1 MSLFSASVIVVCIH
15 GWAHS
20 MLWPLKSLM
29 PPSLRPFYSRPVAC
43 IPSHSLPL
51 TALETAAPLEFRYL
65 YNHHLQAYSLNYPP
79 SSHRNAFPLPPEE
92 ILYLHPPAVPQSQHH
107 APIFISFFTQHQFHS
122 LHPVFPFCLHHVHLD
137 KSDRGQPSRAPL
149 CLCARNY

>member
-1 MSLFSASVIVVCIH
+1 
-15 GWAHS
+15 

-51 TALETAAPLEFRYL
+51 TSLETTAPFEFRYL

-79 SSHRNAFPLPPEE
+79 SSHRNASP
-92 ILYLHPPAVPQSQHH
+92 HPWKKSF
-107 APIFISFFTQHQFHS
+107 IFILQPCRILTIMLLSSF
-122 LHPVFPFCLHHVHLD
+122 
-137 KSDRGQPSRAPL
+137 PSSCSISSTVYTLYFLSASIMFI
-149 CLCARNY
+149 